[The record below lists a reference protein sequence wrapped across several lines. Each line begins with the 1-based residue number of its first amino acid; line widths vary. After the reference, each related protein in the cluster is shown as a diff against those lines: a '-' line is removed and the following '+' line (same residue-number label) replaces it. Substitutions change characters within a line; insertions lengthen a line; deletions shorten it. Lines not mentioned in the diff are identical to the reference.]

1 MRKLFGTDGIRGIAN
16 QDPMTIELSMKI
28 GKAIASV
35 FKNNGKKH
43 RKILIG
49 KDTRLS
55 GYMFESAMLA
65 GICSMGVD
73 VLLVGPVP
81 TPAIAFLTTS
91 MRAEA
96 GIVIS
101 ASHNP
106 FYDNGIKIFSSDG
119 FKLPDEIELK
129 IEGLIEKDAFQKE
142 QPTGRELGKAFR
154 IDDAAGRYIVFL
166 KQSFPKDM
174 KLDGLKIVID
184 CANGAT
190 YKVAPL
196 VFEELGAEVIKI
208 GINPDG
214 TNINKD
220 CGALQTDLLK
230 NKVIETNANLG
241 VAFDGDG
248 DRVIFTDEKGNVVDG
263 DQIMAI
269 CCNDLIKNSSL
280 NYNTL
285 VTTVMSN
292 MGLEIS
298 LQNMGGRL
306 IRTKVGDRY
315 VVEAMKAGGYNFG
328 GEQSGHLIFLNHNT
342 TGDGILAA
350 LQVLAII
357 KKTGKNLSELA
368 KIMFSFPQI
377 LKNFPVRKKVNPS
390 DIPGLEELQNK
401 LIKDLNGKGRILIRS
416 SGTEPLIR
424 VMVEG
429 EDTNKIN
436 NIVFEIG
443 VFFEKNNFAY

>member
-16 QDPMTIELSMKI
+16 QHPMTIELSMKM
-28 GKAIASV
+28 GKAIASI
-35 FKNNGKKH
+35 FQNNGKKH

-49 KDTRLS
+49 KDTRIS

-73 VLLVGPVP
+73 VLLVGPIP

-106 FYDNGIKIFSSDG
+106 FYDNGIKIFSDDG
-119 FKLPDEIELK
+119 FKLPDEVEMK
-129 IEGLIEKDAFQKE
+129 IEELIERDEFQKE
-142 QPTGRELGKAFR
+142 QPTGKELGKAFR
-154 IDDAAGRYIVFL
+154 IDDASGRYIVFL
-166 KQSFPKDM
+166 KQSFPNNM

-208 GINPDG
+208 GVNPDG
-214 TNINKD
+214 ININLD
-220 CGALQTDLLK
+220 CGALSTDTLK

-248 DRVIFTDEKGNVVDG
+248 DRAIFVDEKGNVVDG
-263 DQIMAI
+263 DHIMAI
-269 CCNDLIKNSSL
+269 CCNDLIKNNKL

-292 MGLEIS
+292 MGLEIL
-298 LQNMGGRL
+298 LQAMGARL
-306 IRTKVGDRY
+306 IRTQVGDRY
-315 VVEAMKAGGYNFG
+315 VVEAMRSGGYNFG

-350 LQVLAII
+350 LQVLAIVI
-357 KKTGKNLSELA
+357 KTGKNLSELA
-368 KIMFSFPQI
+368 KIMISFPQI
-377 LKNFPVRKKVNPS
+377 LKNIPMKVKVNPV
-390 DIPGLEELQNK
+390 DIPGLDELQK
-401 LIKDLNGKGRILIRS
+401 KMVKDLNGKGRILIRP
-416 SGTEPLIR
+416 SGTEALMR

-429 EDTNKIN
+429 EDKTKISE
-436 NIVFEIG
+436 IASEIG
-443 VFFEKNNFAY
+443 FFLEKNNFA